1 MHNKILLSAVLIFT
15 GFMFF
20 LNLVGAVTME
30 RIEIFAIAFIIYG
43 LVAVL
48 LNIGKGKRGILFI
61 ASSLFIIGCII
72 TILYNSEIYNYEK
85 ITFSAVLITIGA
97 SFLVLYIDNPKVKAF
112 MYSSVLLLAF
122 GLLTAHKFTLLGV
135 APIANRYCNALLNV
149 WQIFVVISLVL
160 ILLKK
165 VKPSANNK

>member
-15 GFMFF
+15 GLMFF

-43 LVAVL
+43 FFAVL
-48 LNIGKGKRGILFI
+48 FNIGKGKRGTLFI

-72 TILYNSEIYNYEK
+72 TIINNYEIYNYEQL
-85 ITFSAVLITIGA
+85 TFSAVLVTVGA
-97 SFLVLYIDNPKVKAF
+97 SFFTLYIDNPKVKAF

-122 GLLTAHKFTLLGV
+122 GLLTAHKFTLLGI

-149 WQIFVVISLVL
+149 WQVFVIISLVL
-160 ILLKK
+160 ILLK
-165 VKPSANNK
+165 NKAIQ